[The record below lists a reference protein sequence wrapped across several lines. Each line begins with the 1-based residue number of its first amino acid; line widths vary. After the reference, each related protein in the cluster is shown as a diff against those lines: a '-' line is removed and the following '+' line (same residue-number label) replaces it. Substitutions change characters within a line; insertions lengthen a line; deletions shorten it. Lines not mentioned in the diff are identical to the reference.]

1 MDDGA
6 FPDPQLGT
14 ASGEDSMATPGHIE
28 ATGEANVEGPVEGSP
43 DNDDF
48 TSVAW
53 SSSDYE
59 LSTKDQAIQTMAP
72 HMVNEMTQYS
82 DPDEF
87 GSDTDPGESTTSS
100 QRPVISA
107 SIGARRRRLRVSDW
121 LMPDQTATADS
132 IQYTGNGHAGERA
145 ARPDNDH

>member
-1 MDDGA
+1 ME
-6 FPDPQLGT
+6 T
-14 ASGEDSMATPGHIE
+14 IGHRDI
-28 ATGEANVEGPVEGSP
+28 TGEVNVEGPVEGSP

-48 TSVAW
+48 TPGAW

-59 LSTKDQAIQTMAP
+59 PSTKDQAIQTMAP

-87 GSDTDPGESTTSS
+87 GSDTDSGESTNSS
-100 QRPVISA
+100 QRPVIFA

>member
-1 MDDGA
+1 ME
-6 FPDPQLGT
+6 T
-14 ASGEDSMATPGHIE
+14 IGHRDI
-28 ATGEANVEGPVEGSP
+28 TGEVNVAGPVEGGP

-59 LSTKDQAIQTMAP
+59 PSTKDQAIQTMAP

-82 DPDEF
+82 DPDDF
-87 GSDTDPGESTTSS
+87 GSDTDSGESTNSS
-100 QRPVISA
+100 QRPVIFA